1 MCLFTVALN
10 LTPGI
15 HGEKSERELP
25 GETKSGEGT
34 HKVLDISQIEGIHGR
49 GKVP

>member
-1 MCLFTVALN
+1 MFVYCGSESHTWNPWGKVR
-10 LTPGI
+10 
-15 HGEKSERELP
+15 ERELP